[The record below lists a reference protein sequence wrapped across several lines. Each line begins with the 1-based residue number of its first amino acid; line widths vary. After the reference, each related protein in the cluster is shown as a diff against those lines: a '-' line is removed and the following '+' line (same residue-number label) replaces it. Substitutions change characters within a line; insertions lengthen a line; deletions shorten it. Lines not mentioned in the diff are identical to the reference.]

1 MTDWVGWLLADGSPD
16 GKDRVMV
23 AGRGQHAADAAP
35 RATPGWSLRRRVQ
48 VLLSVVAV
56 VVIAAAAALSVTVVS
71 LRHAEDRQQHQLA
84 PATLGLGQA
93 LALFVDQE
101 TGERGYIITGDM
113 AFLQPYLQA
122 SRQLPGV
129 LSDLR
134 RQLASLPSAS
144 TEIDRVRTAHDTWMR
159 AAIGPELAA
168 AMAGDFRQARALVRT
183 GRGRVLFDALRHRV
197 TAAQATLAQLDR
209 AATSEVRALTNR
221 LTILVI
227 VSLVVLAA
235 LVGLLWR
242 TLHRD
247 VLDPLRAVQRYARA
261 VAGGELNRPVAATGP
276 PEFRALGHDV
286 EGMRRQLVAEIDS
299 AQAALEALEQRGPAV
314 AALRHALTPTLISV
328 PGVEAAGRLDP
339 AEGVLAGDF
348 YDTVALDGGRL
359 GMLLGDVSGHG
370 PVPAVFALQL
380 KELLV
385 AGLEAGRSPGEALSW
400 AARQHLVD
408 VPDDQFATIFI
419 AIIDVR
425 AQTISYANAGHPASL
440 VFARA
445 VDASTLARNGERPLR
460 TMPSGQQIVEL
471 PATGPLLSPVV
482 STWSWSTM
490 EHPFLAGDMLVAYTD
505 GLVESRDAA
514 GEQYGLERLLNSV
527 LAVEPDE
534 ELDEVM
540 SQVFARVREFSGGR
554 AGDDTALLACR
565 RAAADVAVDR
575 PLPSR

>member
-1 MTDWVGWLLADGSPD
+1 MA
-16 GKDRVMV
+16 
-23 AGRGQHAADAAP
+23 AGRGRQSAAAAP
-35 RATPGWSLRRRVQ
+35 RGTAGWSLRRRVQ
-48 VLLSVVAV
+48 VLLSVVLV
-56 VVIAAAAALSVTVVS
+56 VVVAAAVALSLTVVS
-71 LRHAEDRQQHQLA
+71 LRHAEDRQQHQLS
-84 PATLGLGQA
+84 PATVGLGQA

-101 TGERGYIITGDM
+101 TGERGYIISADAT
-113 AFLQPYLQA
+113 FLQPYRQA
-122 SRQLPGV
+122 TRQLPAV
-129 LSDLR
+129 LRDLR
-134 RQLASLPSAS
+134 RQVASLPSVA
-144 TEIDRVRTAHDTWMR
+144 TQVDRVQTAHDAWMR
-159 AAIGPELAA
+159 SGIGPELAA
-168 AMAGDFRQARALVRT
+168 AMAGDFAQARALVRT
-183 GRGRVLFDALRHRV
+183 GRGRALFDALRHRV

-209 AATSEVRALTNR
+209 SVTSEVRTLTNR

-227 VSLVVLAA
+227 VSLVLLAL

-247 VLDPLRAVQRYARA
+247 VLAPLRAVQRYARA
-261 VAGGELNRPVAATGP
+261 VAGGDLNRPVAATGP

-299 AQAALEALEQRGPAV
+299 TQAALEALEQRGPAV

-328 PGVEAAGRLDP
+328 PGVEVAGRLDP

-348 YDTVALDGGRL
+348 YDTVDLDGGRI

-400 AARQHLVD
+400 AAHQHLVD

-425 AQTISYANAGHPASL
+425 AQTVRYANAGHPASL

-445 VDASTLARNGERPLR
+445 VDASSLPRNGERSLR

-490 EHPFLAGDMLVAYTD
+490 EHPFLTGDMLVAYTD
-505 GLVESRDAA
+505 GLVESRNAA
-514 GEQYGLERLLNSV
+514 GEQFGLDRLLSSV
-527 LAVEPDE
+527 LAVEPAE
-534 ELDEVM
+534 QLDEVM

-565 RAAADVAVDR
+565 RAAADADVDR

>member
-1 MTDWVGWLLADGSPD
+1 VGSPD
-16 GKDRVMV
+16 SKDRLMV
-23 AGRGQHAADAAP
+23 GRGAGDGARTTA
-35 RATPGWSLRRRVQ
+35 GWSLRRRVQ
-48 VLLSVVAV
+48 VLLSIVVV

-71 LRHAEDRQQHQLA
+71 LRHAEDRQQHQLS
-84 PATLGLGQA
+84 PATVELGRA

-101 TGERGYIITGDM
+101 SGGRGYIITGDP
-113 AFLQPYLQA
+113 AFLQPYQQA
-122 SRQLPGV
+122 SKQLPAV
-129 LSDLR
+129 LSDLQ
-134 RQLASLPSAS
+134 RQVASLPSAS
-144 TEIDRVRTAHDTWMR
+144 TQIDRVRTAHDTWLR
-159 AAIGPELAA
+159 SGIGPELAA
-168 AMAGDFRQARALVRT
+168 AMAGHLKQAQTLVRT
-183 GRGRVLFDALRHRV
+183 ARAKVLFDALRHRV
-197 TAAQATLAQLDR
+197 AAAQATLAQLDR
-209 AATSEVRALTNR
+209 SATSEVRTLTNR

-227 VSLVVLAA
+227 VSLVLLAL
-235 LVGLLWR
+235 LVGVLWW

-247 VLDPLRAVQRYARA
+247 VLEPLRAVQRYARA
-261 VAGGELNRPVAATGP
+261 VADGELNRPVAASGP

-328 PGVEAAGRLDP
+328 PGAEVAGRLDP

-348 YDTVALDGGRL
+348 YDTVELDGGRL
-359 GMLLGDVSGHG
+359 GLLLGDVSGHG

-400 AARQHLVD
+400 AAHQHLVD

-425 AQTISYANAGHPASL
+425 AQAVSYANAGHPASL
-440 VFARA
+440 IIARSMGA
-445 VDASTLARNGERPLR
+445 GTPPRNGERPIR
-460 TMPSGQQIVEL
+460 TTPSGLQVIEL

-505 GLVESRDAA
+505 GLVESRDDT
-514 GEQYGLERLLNSV
+514 GEQFGLDRLLNSL
-527 LAVEPDE
+527 LAVDADE
-534 ELDEVM
+534 LLDEVL

-565 RAAADVAVDR
+565 RAVADADVDR

>member
-1 MTDWVGWLLADGSPD
+1 MA
-16 GKDRVMV
+16 
-23 AGRGQHAADAAP
+23 AGRGQQSVDAAP
-35 RATPGWSLRRRVQ
+35 RGTGGWSLRRRVQ
-48 VLLSVVAV
+48 VLLSVVLV
-56 VVIAAAAALSVTVVS
+56 VVIAAAVALSLTVVS
-71 LRHAEDRQQHQLA
+71 LRHAEDRQQHQLS

-101 TGERGYIITGDM
+101 TGERGYIITGDA
-113 AFLQPYLQA
+113 AFLQPYQLA
-122 SRQLPGV
+122 TRQLPDV
-129 LSDLR
+129 LGDLR
-134 RQLASLPSAS
+134 RQLASLPSAVAQ
-144 TEIDRVRTAHDTWMR
+144 IDRVRTAHDAWMR
-159 AAIGPELAA
+159 SGIGPELTA
-168 AMAGDFRQARALVRT
+168 AMAGDFAKARALVRT
-183 GRGRVLFDALRHRV
+183 GRGRALFDALRHRV

-209 AATSEVRALTNR
+209 SATSQVRTLTNR

-227 VSLVVLAA
+227 VSLVLLAL

-247 VLDPLRAVQRYARA
+247 VLGPLRAVQRYARA
-261 VAGGELNRPVAATGP
+261 VAGGDLNRPVAATGP

-299 AQAALEALEQRGPAV
+299 TQAALEALEQRGPAV

-328 PGVEAAGRLDP
+328 PGVEVAGRLDP

-348 YDTVALDGGRL
+348 YDTVDLDGGRI

-400 AARQHLVD
+400 AAHQHLVD

-425 AQTISYANAGHPASL
+425 TQTVRYANAGHPASL
-440 VFARA
+440 IFARA
-445 VDASTLARNGERPLR
+445 VDTSTLPRNGERSLR
-460 TMPSGQQIVEL
+460 TLPSGQQIFEL

-505 GLVESRDAA
+505 GLVESRNGA
-514 GEQYGLERLLNSV
+514 GEQFGLDRLLSSV

-565 RAAADVAVDR
+565 RDAADADVNR

>member
-1 MTDWVGWLLADGSPD
+1 
-16 GKDRVMV
+16 MV
-23 AGRGQHAADAAP
+23 AGRGRQAADVGPHPPA
-35 RATPGWSLRRRVQ
+35 GWSLRRRVQ
-48 VLLSVVAV
+48 MLLSVVLV
-56 VVIAAAAALSVTVVS
+56 VVVAAAAALSVTVVS
-71 LRHAEDRQQHQLA
+71 LRHAEDRQQHQLS
-84 PATLGLGQA
+84 PATLDVGRA

-101 TGERGYIITGDM
+101 TGERGYIITG
-113 AFLQPYLQA
+113 ASVFLQPYRQA
-122 SRQLPGV
+122 SRQLPGL
-129 LSDLR
+129 LSELQ
-134 RQLASLPSAS
+134 RQVASLPPVA
-144 TEIDRVRTAHDTWMR
+144 TQIDRVRTAHDAWMR
-159 AAIGPELAA
+159 SGIGPELAA
-168 AMAGDFRQARALVRT
+168 AMAGDFTQARALVRT
-183 GRGRVLFDALRHRV
+183 GRGRALFDALRRRV
-197 TAAQATLAQLDR
+197 AAAQATLAQLDR
-209 AATSEVRALTNR
+209 SATSEVRTLTNR

-227 VSLVVLAA
+227 VSLVLLAA
-235 LVGLLWR
+235 LVGMLWR

-247 VLDPLRAVQRYARA
+247 VLDPLRAVQRFARA

-314 AALRHALTPTLISV
+314 AALRHALTPTLISI
-328 PGVEAAGRLDP
+328 PGVEVAGRLDP

-348 YDTVALDGGRL
+348 YDTVELDGGRI

-400 AARQHLVD
+400 AAHQHLVD

-425 AQTISYANAGHPASL
+425 AQAVSYANAGHPASL
-440 VFARA
+440 IIARPVGA
-445 VDASTLARNGERPLR
+445 GAPPRNGERPIR
-460 TMPSGQQIVEL
+460 TTPSGLQVIEL

-505 GLVESRDAA
+505 GLVESRDDT
-514 GEQYGLERLLNSV
+514 GEQFGLERLLNSV
-527 LAVEPDE
+527 LAVEADE
-534 ELDEVM
+534 LLDEVL

-565 RAAADVAVDR
+565 RADADADVGR
-575 PLPSR
+575 LSSSR